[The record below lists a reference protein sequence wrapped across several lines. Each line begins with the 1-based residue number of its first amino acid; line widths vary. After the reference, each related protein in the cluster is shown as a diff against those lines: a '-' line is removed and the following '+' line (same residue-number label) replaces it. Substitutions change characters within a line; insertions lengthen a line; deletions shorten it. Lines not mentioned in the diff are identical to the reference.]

1 MAAVKPGR
9 RYLDPGA
16 LSRLANIKLIARTV
30 VEGFI
35 SGLHQSPYHGFS
47 VEFSEYREY
56 TPGDDL
62 KHFDWR
68 AFARC
73 DKHYIKQYQE
83 ETNLRATILI
93 DSSRSMAYSS
103 NGISKFTYACYLA
116 ASLAYL
122 MIRQQDSVGMVIF
135 DEKIRHRI
143 PAKSSPSHLR
153 DMLTVLENNEPSS
166 STGIAKTLHVMA
178 EAIKKRGLVIIISD
192 LLENQAE
199 VIRGL
204 KHFRHNRHEVLLF
217 HVLDNAELYFPFSG
231 LTTFR
236 DMENGEKLMIEPQF
250 FREEYAEMLKEF
262 IKQYKK
268 ECAEGFVDYIL
279 ADTSRPFDLLLA
291 NYLAKRSKLG

>member
-1 MAAVKPGR
+1 VAIVKPGR
-9 RYLDPGA
+9 RYLDPNA
-16 LSRLANIKLIARTV
+16 LSRLANMKLIARTV

-47 VEFSEYREY
+47 VEFAEYREY
-56 TPGDDL
+56 VPGDDL

-83 ETNLRATILI
+83 ETNLRANILI
-93 DSSRSMAYSS
+93 DCSRSMAYSS

-135 DEKIRHRI
+135 DDKIRHRI
-143 PAKSSPSHLR
+143 PAKSSPAHLR
-153 DMLTVLENNEPSS
+153 DMLVVLENTEPSS
-166 STGIAKTLHVMA
+166 RTGIAPTLHAMA
-178 EAIKKRGLVIIISD
+178 EGVKKRGLIIIISD

-199 VIRGL
+199 VLRGI
-204 KHFRHNRHEVLLF
+204 KHFRHNRHEVLIF
-217 HVLDNAELYFPFSG
+217 HVLDRAELNFPFSG

-236 DMENGEKLMIEPQF
+236 DMETGDKLMIEPQF
-250 FREEYAEMLKEF
+250 FRQEYMKMLEEF
-262 IKQYKK
+262 IKQYKR
-268 ECAEGFVDYIL
+268 ECAEGFVDYLL
-279 ADTSRPFDLLLA
+279 ADTSSPFDLLLA
-291 NYLAKRSKLG
+291 NYLAKRARLG